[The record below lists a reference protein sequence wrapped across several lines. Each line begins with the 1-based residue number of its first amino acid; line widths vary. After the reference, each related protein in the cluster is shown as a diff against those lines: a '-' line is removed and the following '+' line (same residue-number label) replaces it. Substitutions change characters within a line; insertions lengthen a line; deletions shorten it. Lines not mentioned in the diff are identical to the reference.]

1 MKKSAKPRRP
11 ATITALK
18 LWMRLATADEQEA
31 LAAKCD
37 TSRQM
42 LYQVANDHR
51 NFSASKAGL
60 IETASA
66 AMHKT
71 TRGRLPLLYRS
82 DLAAACASCAYA
94 RECLGA
100 RAEFELVDDSAGHR
114 IAAKIKPAARRAS
127 RS

>member
-1 MKKSAKPRRP
+1 MKKSTQSRRP
-11 ATITALK
+11 AAITALK

-37 TSRQM
+37 TRRQM
-42 LYQVANDHR
+42 LYQVANGHR

-66 AMHKT
+66 AMHKS

-100 RAEFELVDDSAGHR
+100 RAEFELVDDSTGHR

>member
-1 MKKSAKPRRP
+1 MKKPAKSRRP
-11 ATITALK
+11 TVVSALK
-18 LWMRLATADEQEA
+18 LWMRLATAAEQEA

-42 LYQVANDHR
+42 LYQVANGHR

-60 IETASA
+60 IEAASA
-66 AMHKT
+66 AMHKA

-82 DLAAACASCAYA
+82 DLAIACASCAYA

-114 IAAKIKPAARRAS
+114 IAAKIRPAARRKP